1 MSESIRS
8 GRVELPD
15 GRQQRVDILT
25 ADILTADILVGHK
38 ADRVS
43 GRNQDALFGQVVF
56 QL

>member
-25 ADILTADILVGHK
+25 ADILVGHK
-38 ADRVS
+38 ADRVA